1 MTELA
6 LGAIGAVV
14 HLSRLRLGQQ
24 TALQTMML
32 VALLTLLWAAIKALA
47 GRPVAWATRVYGVL
61 HPYTQLLY
69 DRVRS
74 VPMTM
79 LYVATW
85 SVTSVIQQGTPANIQ
100 DVVDQYNSTNLTLL
114 AHNPVRVL
122 FSSAFIIDDH
132 AWGFI
137 GYVLVYVTVVAAVER
152 AIGWRRTLI
161 IWVSSHVLGSL
172 ATAVTEALLVHY
184 DLLSNSVR
192 FASDVGV
199 SYVMVGACGAYL
211 LFGSHRSRWLV
222 GIGLLAGVG
231 LPLALSHT
239 VWDVGHAYATLI
251 GLGTGALAL
260 RGAQI
265 QPEPPWRAALAAAR
279 AVPQ

>member
-1 MTELA
+1 VTELA
-6 LGAIGAVV
+6 LGAMGAVV
-14 HLSRLRLGQQ
+14 RLNRLRLGPQ
-24 TALQTMML
+24 TALQTMMF

-47 GRPVAWATRVYGVL
+47 RRSVAWATRVYGVL
-61 HPYTQLLY
+61 HPYTRLLY
-69 DRVRS
+69 DRARS
-74 VPMTM
+74 APMTM

-100 DVVDQYNSTNLTLL
+100 DVVDRYNSTNLTLL

-152 AIGWRRTLI
+152 ALGWRRTLI

-172 ATAVTEALLVHY
+172 ATAVTEALLVHF
-184 DLLSNSVR
+184 DVLSNTVS

-199 SYVMVGACGAYL
+199 SYVMVGSCGAYL
-211 LFGSHRSRWLV
+211 LMASRRSRWLV
-222 GIGLLAGVG
+222 GSGLLAGVG

-251 GLGTGALAL
+251 GLGIGALVL
-260 RGAQI
+260 RGAQVR
-265 QPEPPWRAALAAAR
+265 PEPPWRAALAAAR
-279 AVPQ
+279 AAPQ